1 MVLNFIYF
9 EGIEKYNSYDSLFKK
24 RIDNNIA
31 IIMISIDGTIPIREK
46 IKIEI
51 VKTIIIEY
59 INIWKFDNCLSFLSS
74 IELK

>member
-9 EGIEKYNSYDSLFKK
+9 EGIENYNSYDSLFKK

-59 INIWKFDNCLSFLSS
+59 INI
-74 IELK
+74 